1 MYLQFFRKKGF
12 YSRPEFWNYFLF
24 V

>member
-1 MYLQFFRKKGF
+1 MHLQFFRKKGF

-24 V
+24 L

>member
-1 MYLQFFRKKGF
+1 MHLQFFRKKDF

-24 V
+24 L

>member
-12 YSRPEFWNYFLF
+12 YPRPEFWNYFLF

>member
-1 MYLQFFRKKGF
+1 MHLQFFRKKGF

>member
-24 V
+24 L

>member
-1 MYLQFFRKKGF
+1 MHLQFFRKKDF